1 MYRIDSINSVS
12 GHFSDG
18 DYRTGRKGTK
28 VPAHWMNAVQ
38 GELCNFVA
46 ANGIALNKND
56 NGQVLKALEKKI
68 KGYFDRYSFLQT
80 ASGNEL
86 FVGTDIV
93 TVNINPGGILD
104 FNLIAYSTSSYMP
117 DIDLS
122 VKSGSTTEKH
132 AVVKMDG
139 AVGIGDFLNRR
150 FCLQNESSSAKS
162 YDIHLSSGLDNTYT
176 VYIVGYR
183 NKI

>member
-1 MYRIDSINSVS
+1 MYKIDSIYSVN

-28 VPAHWMNAVQ
+28 VPAHWLNAVQ
-38 GELCNFVA
+38 DELANFVT
-46 ANGIALNKND
+46 ANVIALNKND
-56 NGQVLKALEKKI
+56 NGQVLKALEKRI
-68 KGYFDRYSFLQT
+68 KAFFNRYSFLHT

-93 TVNINPGGILD
+93 TVNIDPGGILD
-104 FNLIAYSTSSYMP
+104 FSLIAFSTSGYMP

-132 AVVKMDG
+132 AIVKMDG
-139 AVGIGDFLNRR
+139 AVGIGDFFNRR
-150 FCLQNESSSAKS
+150 FCFQNENSAAKS
-162 YDIHLSSGLDNTYT
+162 YDIHLSSDLDNTYT
-176 VYIVGYR
+176 VYVVGYR
-183 NKI
+183 NNI